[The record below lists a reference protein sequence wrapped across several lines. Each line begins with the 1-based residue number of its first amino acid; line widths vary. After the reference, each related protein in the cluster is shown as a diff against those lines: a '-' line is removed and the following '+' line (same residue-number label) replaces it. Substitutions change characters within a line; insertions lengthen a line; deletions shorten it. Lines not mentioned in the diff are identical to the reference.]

1 MTHSRITRTLGT
13 AALTAGILLGTLPTA
28 PAASADQVRDGQWAN
43 SYFGLDKVWSVSKGD
58 GVTVAVIDTGVKA
71 SHPDL
76 TGSLLPGYDPGGQG
90 REIKPTS
97 EHGTGMASL
106 IAGHGHGNGEG
117 VVGLAPGAKI
127 LPIFHGDGGS
137 MPKGIKW
144 AVDHGAKVINISEVT
159 DAAERDS
166 FTEAVAY
173 ALQHKVL
180 IVAGAGND
188 GGPVL
193 PPASVPGVLAVGAV
207 DKNRKVWPQSNSGPQ
222 LMLTA
227 PGVDV
232 VMAGTGGPG
241 SCTSQYCMADGTSD
255 STAYVSAAAALVFA
269 KYPDLTPGQ
278 VANRLVKT
286 AAAPA
291 GVSQLPDSRYGYGV
305 IRPYEALTANI
316 PAGFAQGPL
325 AAAADTA
332 ATDSTGQAPADHRSP
347 PAVQGVQ
354 QPSSGLSLPL
364 IAGIGGGAVALLIA
378 VIVVAAVASSRKRRR
393 AQPLSYRPGP
403 VPPPHTAPP
412 GRPPAPP
419 QQYAQQP
426 YGPPPGYPQQQA
438 PYQGPYQGGGR

>member
-1 MTHSRITRTLGT
+1 
-13 AALTAGILLGTLPTA
+13 
-28 PAASADQVRDGQWAN
+28 
-43 SYFGLDKVWSVSKGD
+43 
-58 GVTVAVIDTGVKA
+58 
-71 SHPDL
+71 
-76 TGSLLPGYDPGGQG
+76 
-90 REIKPTS
+90 
-97 EHGTGMASL
+97 MASL
-106 IAGHGHGNGEG
+106 IAGHGHGDGEG

-159 DAAERDS
+159 DTAERDS

-193 PPASVPGVLAVGAV
+193 PPADVPGVLAVGAV

-305 IRPYEALTANI
+305 IRPYEALTADI
-316 PAGFAQGPL
+316 PTGSAQGPL
-325 AAAADTA
+325 AAADDDTA
-332 ATDSTGQAPADHRSP
+332 ATDSTGRAPADHRSP
-347 PAVQGVQ
+347 SAVQGIQ

-364 IAGIGGGAVALLIA
+364 IAGIGGGAPDRGDRRGGSGEQPEAQASPTTALLPTGPRPA
-378 VIVVAAVASSRKRRR
+378 APHRPAGLAARAAAVR
-393 AQPLSYRPGP
+393 AAAGVS
-403 VPPPHTAPP
+403 TAAGALP
-412 GRPPAPP
+412 GRRSVAKEM
-419 QQYAQQP
+419 
-426 YGPPPGYPQQQA
+426 
-438 PYQGPYQGGGR
+438 